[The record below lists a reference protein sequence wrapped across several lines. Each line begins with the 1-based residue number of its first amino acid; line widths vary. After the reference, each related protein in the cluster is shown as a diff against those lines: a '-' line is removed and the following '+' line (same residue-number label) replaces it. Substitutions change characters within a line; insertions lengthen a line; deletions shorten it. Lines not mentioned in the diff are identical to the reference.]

1 ASAFPA
7 LGRFPRGRRER
18 RVLPRGSL
26 PGLRPRALGPA
37 PPRGFVAIVRPPRAD
52 ESGSLDK
59 PAYPRDSRNRP
70 LYRAASGM
78 ALILGPAIRRGA
90 FFVGRRIAI
99 HFCSQSGAPKPVGP
113 CLAFLLRIG

>member
-1 ASAFPA
+1 MVT
-7 LGRFPRGRRER
+7 R
-18 RVLPRGSL
+18 
-26 PGLRPRALGPA
+26 PA

-78 ALILGPAIRRGA
+78 ALILGPRDSARGLFRRAAHRDTLLLAIRRPKT
-90 FFVGRRIAI
+90 GRTLPCVFASNR
-99 HFCSQSGAPKPVGP
+99 CSTFPSK
-113 CLAFLLRIG
+113 